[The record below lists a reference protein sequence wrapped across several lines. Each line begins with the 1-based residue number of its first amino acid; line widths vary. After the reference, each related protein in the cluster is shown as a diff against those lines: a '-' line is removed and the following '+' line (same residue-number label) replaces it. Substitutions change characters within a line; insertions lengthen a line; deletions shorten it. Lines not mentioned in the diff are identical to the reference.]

1 MVAKA
6 DEGSQRGR
14 AAALAASA
22 RLLGRRS
29 VLWAAFAA
37 ALVPLVVLLALQYS
51 WLVDLERSS
60 TIARH
65 AALENYLEAVDS
77 EVHYFYAKNAER
89 ALNVPATLLSEETLP
104 KVAQFF
110 RKKKVDGARRLFVVS
125 YFVKEALLVFDPETV
140 TMSVPE
146 WSPETLAIWAAIAPW
161 KYQHKKGGVF
171 ETTALSV
178 DERDPDYRIILNP
191 ITDERSKLV
200 GLAGMVVDQQI
211 FEDAVLPKAIAKALP
226 DAGERDK
233 LVVIVR
239 DSHGRRVHPGS
250 SFATTAGND
259 LVTRSFGFVF
269 TDWKIS
275 LGGGG
280 TATPEQWARSN
291 FALNVSLS
299 VALAAVLLGGVALA
313 LRTASR
319 EHRLS
324 QMKSEFVSNVSHEL
338 RTPVASI
345 RVFGELMRRGRV
357 QDPEKVRSYGEYIET
372 ESRRLTQL
380 INNILDFSRIESGR
394 KLYSFEPADLEE
406 VVAETVSS
414 FSVRL
419 RNTAMRI
426 DFHGPEHELP
436 EMEIDAAAI
445 DQAVANLLD
454 NAIKYSN
461 GGTEVLVTLERRGE
475 YAVVSVT
482 DHGIGIPRH
491 EQARIFERFH
501 RVSTGL
507 VHDVKGS
514 GLGLALVDHIV
525 RAHGGEVRVTS
536 TPGEGSTFTIMLPVA
551 PLGHMSITGG
561 EAQ

>member
-6 DEGSQRGR
+6 EEGSHRGR

-125 YFVKEALLVFDPETV
+125 YFVKEGLFVFDPETV

-250 SFATTAGND
+250 SFATTAGKD

-275 LGGGG
+275 LGEAGPPPPSSG
-280 TATPEQWARSN
+280 
-291 FALNVSLS
+291 
-299 VALAAVLLGGVALA
+299 
-313 LRTASR
+313 
-319 EHRLS
+319 
-324 QMKSEFVSNVSHEL
+324 
-338 RTPVASI
+338 
-345 RVFGELMRRGRV
+345 RGRTSHSMCRCPWPS
-357 QDPEKVRSYGEYIET
+357 QRSCSEVSP
-372 ESRRLTQL
+372 SRC
-380 INNILDFSRIESGR
+380 
-394 KLYSFEPADLEE
+394 
-406 VVAETVSS
+406 
-414 FSVRL
+414 
-419 RNTAMRI
+419 
-426 DFHGPEHELP
+426 GPP
-436 EMEIDAAAI
+436 
-445 DQAVANLLD
+445 
-454 NAIKYSN
+454 
-461 GGTEVLVTLERRGE
+461 
-475 YAVVSVT
+475 
-482 DHGIGIPRH
+482 
-491 EQARIFERFH
+491 
-501 RVSTGL
+501 RVSTGC
-507 VHDVKGS
+507 
-514 GLGLALVDHIV
+514 
-525 RAHGGEVRVTS
+525 RR
-536 TPGEGSTFTIMLPVA
+536 
-551 PLGHMSITGG
+551 
-561 EAQ
+561 